1 MGSINLFKSGRSL
14 RALIPESEFSAEKG
28 SKLKLRESWL
38 RLFFALAACSW
49 MPHWSCHYY
58 RLETGSSF
66 VVGSWDFSRLDS
78 VVSLLVYSALIG
90 SNLAA
95 IDRLQVRSPAAL
107 LSGLLHLALG
117 GLHLYRLINPFRF
130 EVFGYTWS
138 PRASLREMIV
148 VIPFGLLCLFI
159 ARHK

>member
-1 MGSINLFKSGRSL
+1 MLEMRD
-14 RALIPESEFSAEKG
+14 
-28 SKLKLRESWL
+28 SWL

-66 VVGSWDFSRLDS
+66 AVGSWDFSRLDS

-95 IDRLQVRSPAAL
+95 IGLLQVRLPAAF
-107 LSGLLHLALG
+107 LSGLLHLTLG

-138 PRASLREMIV
+138 QQASLREMIV
-148 VIPFGLLCLFI
+148 VIPFGVLCLFM
-159 ARHK
+159 ARRK